1 MSIAHPGLV
10 ERHPFP
16 PNGVL
21 RGDYSGMEQKVETT
35 TLLGSGLILIPF
47 TPTMNVTPLLYYLS
61 VLCRGYMYY
70 QEAGGDQY

>member
-21 RGDYSGMEQKVETT
+21 REDYSGMEQKVETT
-35 TLLGSGLILIPF
+35 TLFRLRAYINPLHPDDECYPF
-47 TPTMNVTPLLYYLS
+47 TLLFVCTISGVY
-61 VLCRGYMYY
+61 VLPGGRG
-70 QEAGGDQY
+70 